1 YHPST
6 CHAGRESQIKPQGYP
21 ESGKPQHALMNEQEF
36 KPGDL
41 VRLKSGGPI
50 MTYSGND
57 FAGRA
62 ICTWFHVAKHES
74 YCKRDGVG
82 LCGEA

>member
-1 YHPST
+1 
-6 CHAGRESQIKPQGYP
+6 
-21 ESGKPQHALMNEQEF
+21 MNEQEF
-36 KPGDL
+36 TPGDL

-62 ICTWFHVAKHES
+62 ICIWFYGAKHES
-74 YCKRDGVG
+74 YCFSLSTLEQAKK
-82 LCGEA
+82 CFSE